1 MNIIMCGPNE
11 IDETC
16 GMGEPVR
23 SLPDTEQPEVDW
35 NDIAPL
41 VEQCAKRTTWK
52 YRKYVELE
60 DVQQTA
66 WLYYFENQKILD
78 ALPRDTYG
86 LMFIRRRIQSACNTY
101 ALKEMCAKTGV
112 QWEDQYRYGT
122 GEIRFL
128 IQLNL
133 AGGLQGGENS
143 DQIAG
148 YLDVRQAM
156 GSLNDVEYQLLSDH
170 YSSPNT
176 EDDALSSTERGR
188 IHRVVRKIQ
197 DVLNGITPP

>member
-1 MNIIMCGPNE
+1 M
-11 IDETC
+11 T
-16 GMGEPVR
+16 
-23 SLPDTEQPEVDW
+23 TTVDQDW
-35 NDIAPL
+35 TLLEPL
-41 VEQCAKRTTWK
+41 VEQCARRTTWK

-60 DVQQTA
+60 DVQQTG
-66 WLYYFENQKILD
+66 WLYYFENRRVLD
-78 ALPRDTYG
+78 ALPQDTYG
-86 LMFIRRRIQSACNTY
+86 LMFVKRRIQSACNTY

-122 GEIRFL
+122 GEIRWL
-128 IQLNL
+128 IQLCL

-148 YLDVRQAM
+148 YLDVVQAM
-156 GSLNDVEYQLLSDH
+156 GSLNEIEYQLLSGH
-170 YSSPNT
+170 YSTPNT
-176 EDDALSSTERGR
+176 QDDALSSTERGK